1 MCVCVCVRER
11 DRKRE
16 KEKPIIF
23 ILLTSNWSNF
33 ILFLFFNNFTL
44 CCKVHCVACGY
55 LRGKDGKVI
64 TASSSQQTL
73 PLPPPLKPI
82 QSLSAVLPTV
92 ISKKRKDNVHFY
104 TESDD
109 DEDADD
115 SMAYS
120 TYVQSRLGQLHDQK
134 SEKKTEQESEP
145 EPKFQQKVG
154 TVREQSPTV
163 GSSRYNVVNQSTI
176 YNSSNHSDSIERQD
190 GTDRVLFNLIQV
202 RIS

>member
-1 MCVCVCVRER
+1 M
-11 DRKRE
+11 
-16 KEKPIIF
+16 
-23 ILLTSNWSNF
+23 
-33 ILFLFFNNFTL
+33 
-44 CCKVHCVACGY
+44 HCVACGY

-82 QSLSAVLPTV
+82 QSSSAVLPTV

-120 TYVQSRLGQLHDQK
+120 TYVQSRLSQLHEQK
-134 SEKKTEQESEP
+134 SEKETESEP
-145 EPKFQQKVG
+145 ESEPKFQQKFQQKVG
-154 TVREQSPTV
+154 TVREQRPTV
-163 GSSRYNVVNQSTI
+163 DSRYNVVNQSTT

-190 GTDRVLFNLIQV
+190 GTDRVLSNLIQV